1 MTRQIYLIGTMSD
14 NKHAVILW
22 ELGWFTDR
30 KAAQIVAK
38 DQGYDVIPMRKNPT
52 QP

>member
-14 NKHAVILW
+14 GKHAVILW
-22 ELGWFTDR
+22 ELGWFSDR
-30 KAAQIVAK
+30 IAAQEKAK
-38 DQGYDVIPMRKNPT
+38 ETGYEVIPLRKNPT